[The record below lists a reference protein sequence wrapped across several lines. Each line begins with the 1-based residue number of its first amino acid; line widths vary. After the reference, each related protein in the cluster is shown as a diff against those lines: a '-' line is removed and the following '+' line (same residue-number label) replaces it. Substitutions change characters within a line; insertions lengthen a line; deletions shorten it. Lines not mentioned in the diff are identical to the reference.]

1 MMRFRRRM
9 NCRWRGKWPQGQPA
23 WYIAARSA
31 NQEIYERSEF
41 YAARRQIP
49 VDAVDAN
56 VPILARKKTLF
67 SCCWRF
73 FPCMTGRAGY
83 NVGTR

>member
-1 MMRFRRRM
+1 MAPAAGELSLAGQVA
-9 NCRWRGKWPQGQPA
+9 WGQLAQGVA
-23 WYIAARSA
+23 DRIA

-56 VPILARKKTLF
+56 VPILARKKGVF
-67 SCCWRF
+67 SCRWRF
-73 FPCMTGRAGY
+73 FALMIGGGAI
-83 NVGTR
+83 